1 MLPFRNAAIRKLL
14 RGRRFTTKVVPS
26 PTEKKTIFALSTPPG
41 RGGIGVIR
49 VSGPDALDVYSQM
62 VRVGTGGSAKGKQKE
77 VIPEPWKMRRCSIV
91 HPESQEVLD
100 EGMAVF
106 FQGSSLMFG
115 RRRSSLRIGPIAP
128 HSFTAEH
135 TVELHTHSGPALL
148 SSVLSSLALFPN
160 LRPAQPGEF
169 TKRAL
174 LNGRLDLTQVEGIK
188 DLIDAET
195 EEQRKSA
202 VRAVG
207 VGEEPFSSA
216 IVASLHSL
224 LFTGSRK
231 TRDG

>member
-1 MLPFRNAAIRKLL
+1 M
-14 RGRRFTTKVVPS
+14 
-26 PTEKKTIFALSTPPG
+26 EKKTIYALSTPPG

-49 VSGPDALDVYSQM
+49 VSGPDALNVYSQM
-62 VRVGTGGSAKGKQKE
+62 VRVGTGVSVKGKQKE
-77 VIPEPWKMRRCSIV
+77 VVPEPWRMRRCSIV
-91 HPESQEVLD
+91 HPESQDVLD

-106 FQGSSLMFG
+106 FQGPSLKVG
-115 RRRSSLRIGPIAP
+115 RRYILSSETTAP

-169 TKRAL
+169 TKRAF

-202 VRAVG
+202 VRVVG
-207 VGEEPFSSA
+207 VGEEILSLVF
-216 IVASLHSL
+216 VVSLHDPFL
-224 LFTGSRK
+224 TGSCK
-231 TRDG
+231 A

>member
-1 MLPFRNAAIRKLL
+1 MILSSRNAAVQKL
-14 RGRRFTTKVVPS
+14 RQTRRFSIKVVPS
-26 PTEKKTIFALSTPPG
+26 PAEKKTIYALSTPPG

-62 VRVGTGGSAKGKQKE
+62 VHVRGGGSAKGKHKE
-77 VIPEPWKMRRCSIV
+77 LTPEPWKLRRCSIV

-106 FQGSSLMFG
+106 FKGPSLMFSG
-115 RRRSSLRIGPIAP
+115 RNFSVCNGFIAP
-128 HSFTAEH
+128 HSFTTEH

-148 SSVLSSLALFPN
+148 SSILSSLALFPN
-160 LRPAQPGEF
+160 LRSAQPGEF

-174 LNGRLDLTQVEGIK
+174 LNGRLDLTQVEGVK

-207 VGEEPFSSA
+207 VGEEIYPPQSF
-216 IVASLHSL
+216 VM
-224 LFTGSRK
+224 
-231 TRDG
+231 

>member
-1 MLPFRNAAIRKLL
+1 M
-14 RGRRFTTKVVPS
+14 PS
-26 PTEKKTIFALSTPPG
+26 PAEKKTIYALSTPPG

-49 VSGPDALDVYSQM
+49 VSGPDALDVYSRM
-62 VRVGTGGSAKGKQKE
+62 VHARGGGNLKGKHKE
-77 VIPEPWKMRRCSIV
+77 IAPEPWKVRRCSIV

-106 FQGSSLMFG
+106 FK
-115 RRRSSLRIGPIAP
+115 GPPFTFSVRHFSIWGGFVAP
-128 HSFTAEH
+128 HSFTSEH

-148 SSVLSSLALFPN
+148 SSILSSLALFPH

-174 LNGRLDLTQVEGIK
+174 MNGRLDLTQVEGIK

-207 VGEEPFSSA
+207 VGEYF
-216 IVASLHSL
+216 LGL
-224 LFTGSRK
+224 CN
-231 TRDG
+231 